1 MSHDVAAVCE
11 TLCRHME
18 PATHLTQEQRLAA
31 ASFILRRLTG
41 QEPTRLVVRAALYGP
56 LAAARLGGRH
66 VPIDQAE
73 VEHFREQGGPGLILL
88 GFASPH
94 AILVADGVM
103 LELAH
108 SRDWNDR
115 GVLLHPFT
123 RPIPTPTED
132 WTITDLRYGACIVYQ
147 RLAVESVSIELDLVA
162 RRVARML
169 EAAALDE
176 MRRLEAG

>member
-1 MSHDVAAVCE
+1 MRLDVTDVCE
-11 TLCRHME
+11 TLCRHLE
-18 PATHLTQEQRLAA
+18 TADDLTHEQRLAA
-31 ASFILRRLTG
+31 ANLVLKRLTG
-41 QEPTRLVVRAALYGP
+41 HQPSLLAVRAALYGP

-73 VEHFREQGGPGLILL
+73 VDHFCEQAGPGLILL

-94 AILVADGVM
+94 AILTAGGVM

-115 GVLLHPFT
+115 GVLLRPFA

-132 WTITDLRYGACIVYQ
+132 WTIADLRYGTCITYQ
-147 RLAVESVSIELDLVA
+147 RLAMEPVSMEPDLVA
-162 RRVARML
+162 RRGARTL
-169 EAAALDE
+169 EAATLDE

>member
-1 MSHDVAAVCE
+1 MSLDAADVCE
-11 TLCRHME
+11 TLCRHIE
-18 PATHLTQEQRLAA
+18 PAAHLTHEQRLAA
-31 ASFILRRLTG
+31 ASVVLKRLTG

-73 VEHFREQGGPGLILL
+73 VEHFCEQAGPGLVLL
-88 GFASPH
+88 GFGPPH
-94 AILVADGVM
+94 AILAAGDVM

-115 GVLLHPFT
+115 GVLLRPFA
-123 RPIPTPTED
+123 RPLPTPTD
-132 WTITDLRYGACIVYQ
+132 VWTVIDLRYGACITYQ
-147 RLAVESVSIELDLVA
+147 RLAIEPVSMELDLVA
-162 RRVARML
+162 RRVARTL

-176 MRRLEAG
+176 VRRLAAG